1 MLNQFFN
8 QIGACKQLLRSKYFQ
23 SYLGFDDMTNADYSL
38 YFFDIKKGKAL
49 KQLLDETGQRLSDDQ
64 HLFKFWAKEL
74 LYAFKDLTYRS
85 TYTLA

>member
-1 MLNQFFN
+1 
-8 QIGACKQLLRSKYFQ
+8 
-23 SYLGFDDMTNADYSL
+23 MTNPDYSL

-49 KQLLDETGQRLSDDQ
+49 KQLLDETGQRLGDDQ